1 MTPRELWIA
10 ALRSG
15 EYKQGRGQLVSGNR
29 FCCLGVACDVFW
41 KNNPGKIVKTPI
53 SYGGH
58 IISLPEIVQEWYGL
72 SGACGSFDHRA
83 DSLLVRNDDKRQTF
97 SEIADLIESEPKGLF
112 KEAASGYSSPSTTY
126 SRS

>member
-15 EYKQGRGQLVSGNR
+15 EYVQGRGQLVSGNK

-41 KNNPGKIVKTPI
+41 KNNPGQIVKTPV
-53 SYGGH
+53 SYGGF

-72 SGACGSFDHRA
+72 NSQCGVFDRQT
-83 DSLLVRNDDKRQTF
+83 DSLLFRNDEKRQTF

-112 KEAASGYSSPSTTY
+112 KEAASGYRSPSPAH